1 MNLKKAFAESWWV
14 LALLSICFLL
24 YLQAVKEKQ
33 AVIAGLDERIEKLE
47 EEKFLA
53 SDEQEEMSLIIE
65 SKEDPAY
72 VEMILKKE
80 LGLVPE
86 NQEKV
91 TFDK

>member
-1 MNLKKAFAESWWV
+1 M

-33 AVIAGLDERIEKLE
+33 AVISGLDKRIEKLE
-47 EEKFLA
+47 EEKLA
-53 SDEQEEMSLIIE
+53 ASCEQEEMSLIIE
-65 SKEDPAY
+65 SREDPAY

-80 LGLVPE
+80 LGLVSE
-86 NQEKV
+86 TQEKV